1 MLERGIR
8 REIRHAKHTYAKAN
22 NKYMKNYNKDNESSC
37 IRYLDENKLPVDG
50 FGWVEDNQVLI
61 KNLKNL

>member
-8 REIRHAKHTYAKAN
+8 GEIRHAKQTYAKAN
-22 NKYMKNYNKDNESSC
+22 NKYMRNYNKDNESSC
-37 IRYLDENKLPVDG
+37 IQYLDENQLTVDG